1 MTLNAFG
8 RRARQE
14 RRQPASRLPPG
25 QKLTQDWPVFT
36 EGRVPRV
43 NLATWRLTV
52 RGLVEEEVEFTWEQF
67 MALPQ
72 TSVTSDVH
80 CVTRWSKV
88 GNRWDGVAFSELLK
102 HVRPKPEARHVMVHS
117 YGGYTTNIPLAD
129 LLNDD
134 MLFAHSHNGEP
145 LTPEHG
151 WPLRLVVPNLYFWK
165 SAKWVRSLVF
175 MAGQRPGFWERRG
188 YHLRGDPWKEE
199 RRA

>member
-1 MTLNAFG
+1 MTPDVFG

-14 RRQPASRLPPG
+14 PKQDSSRLPPG
-25 QKLTQDWPVFT
+25 QRLTKNWPIFI
-36 EGRVPRV
+36 EGRIPKIE
-43 NLATWRLTV
+43 LATWRLTLE
-52 RGLVEEEVEFTWEQF
+52 GLVEEEVEFTWERF

-80 CVTRWSKV
+80 CVTRWSRFE
-88 GNRWDGVAFSELLK
+88 NRWEGVALSELLK

-117 YGGYTTNIPLAD
+117 YGGYSTNVALAD
-129 LLNDD
+129 LLSDD
-134 MLFAHSHNGEP
+134 VLLAHSHDGKP

-151 WPLRLVVPNLYFWK
+151 WPLRLVVPKLYFWK

-175 MAGQRPGFWERRG
+175 MGRDRPGFWEARG

-199 RRA
+199 RYV